1 MVDPDCEPEPIPVRI
16 VRDAALAGVPATTL
30 GQYLLRNG
38 IIKDLPAPI
47 SGGFIEDFQ
56 VTFESNCV
64 LAPLSRDEID
74 ATNTI
79 AAGNSVDVTIRG
91 RANRIRVIRSLSWEI
106 SILGAV
112 TPDEVS
118 VLFDAQV
125 SLFGG
130 THLFDTGPFPAS
142 DFVIGDPKS
151 ALTSHFRALLPI
163 ALLPGDQ
170 MIFRQNRA
178 GGPFLL
184 TSTVR
189 TFEEEYLL
197 PFRPPGL

>member
-1 MVDPDCEPEPIPVRI
+1 MADGCEPDAIPVRI
-16 VRDAALAGVPATTL
+16 VQDARAAGIPSRTL
-30 GQYLLRNG
+30 SQYLLQNG
-38 IIKDLPAPI
+38 IIKGLNAPTQ
-47 SGGFIEDFQ
+47 GGFLEDFQ

-64 LAPLSRDEID
+64 LSPLSRDEVD
-74 ATNTI
+74 TTETI
-79 AAGNSVDVTIRG
+79 ALGNSVDVVIEG
-91 RANRIRVIRSLSWEI
+91 RPNRVRVIRSLSWEI
-106 SILGAV
+106 GILAAL
-112 TPDEVS
+112 TPDDCS

-130 THLFDTGPFPAS
+130 THLFDPGPFPAS
-142 DFVIGDPKS
+142 DFVIGDVS
-151 ALTSHFRALLPI
+151 SGLTSHFRALLPI

-170 MIFRQNRA
+170 MIFRQARVAA
-178 GGPFLL
+178 GLL

>member
-1 MVDPDCEPEPIPVRI
+1 MGENQCEPEPIPVRI
-16 VRDAALAGVPATTL
+16 VRDASIAGVPAQTL

-38 IIKDLPAPI
+38 IIKELPAPI
-47 SGGFIEDFQ
+47 AGGFIEDFQ

-64 LAPLSRDEID
+64 LSPLSRDEID
-74 ATNTI
+74 TTET
-79 AAGNSVDVTIRG
+79 GDPVNSVDVVISG
-91 RANRIRVIRSLSWEI
+91 RANRVRVIRSLSWEI
-106 SILGAV
+106 GIGAAL
-112 TPDEVS
+112 TPDDCS

-130 THLFDTGPFPAS
+130 THLFDPGPFPAS
-142 DFVIGDPKS
+142 DFVIGDVTS
-151 ALTSHFRALLPI
+151 ELTSHFRQLLPI

-170 MIFRQNRA
+170 MIFRQARVAA
-178 GGPFLL
+178 GLL